1 MKNLLYVL
9 GIIKISNLNN
19 DILSPLI
26 GDAIITSTKLLTLG
40 HLRKYLQNIFHL
52 VAAGKINSVAR
63 VSIFNLCNFAI
74 RFSYEC
80 IDYLV
85 FLSAQGKTDLKGIS
99 QSVTKR
105 DYMRYQIWMT
115 EKINGEMREESKRT
129 GKMNTYIT
137 FISDAQDLSIK
148 QMAYKPGR
156 P

>member
-1 MKNLLYVL
+1 M
-9 GIIKISNLNN
+9 
-19 DILSPLI
+19 
-26 GDAIITSTKLLTLG
+26 
-40 HLRKYLQNIFHL
+40 
-52 VAAGKINSVAR
+52 VAAGKINSVAP
-63 VSIFNLCNFAI
+63 VSLFNRYNFVI

-85 FLSAQGKTDLKGIS
+85 FLSAQGKTDIKGIL

-105 DYMRYQIWMT
+105 DYMRYQLWMT

-129 GKMNTYIT
+129 GKVNTYIT

-156 P
+156 PNTYYIRPNPEIKQNIDNK